1 MEFSSYYQLT
11 LANNYTLVTVP
22 FQHTGFRMDP
32 VDPGAEDRL
41 A

>member
-22 FQHTGFRMDP
+22 FQHTGYVMEQ
-32 VDPGAEDRL
+32 GAGDKS